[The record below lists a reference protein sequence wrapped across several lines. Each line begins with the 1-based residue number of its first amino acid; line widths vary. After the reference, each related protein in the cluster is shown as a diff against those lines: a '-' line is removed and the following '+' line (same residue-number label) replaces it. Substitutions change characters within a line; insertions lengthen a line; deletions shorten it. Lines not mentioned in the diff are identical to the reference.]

1 MLHDLERALL
11 QQSLDGTLPDER
23 RDDVTRL
30 LASNAEARRYVAEHR
45 YLWEAL
51 EDALAPSTEVDH
63 APGDFVARTVAAAS
77 RDEPPRV
84 RWRWM
89 AAIAAAAAV
98 LMTVSTW
105 LHTDSSPLHDI
116 PTADRD
122 VVRYLHVLRNLDL
135 LEAHGSELDLRT
147 DFEVYRAFAGEME
160 GEG

>member
-23 RDDVTRL
+23 RDDVRHL
-30 LASNAEARRYVAEHR
+30 LASNADARRYVAEHR
-45 YLWEAL
+45 FLWDAL
-51 EDALAPSTEVDH
+51 GDALADTADADP
-63 APGDFVARTVAAAS
+63 AAGDFVARTVAAAS
-77 RDEPPRV
+77 REEPPRV

-98 LMTVSTW
+98 LMTLSTW
-105 LHTDSSPLHDI
+105 LHTDGSPLHDI

-122 VVRYLHVLRNLDL
+122 VVRYLHVLRNLDV
-135 LEAHGSELDLRT
+135 LEARGVELDLRT
-147 DFEVYRAFAGEME
+147 DFEVFRAFEGEME